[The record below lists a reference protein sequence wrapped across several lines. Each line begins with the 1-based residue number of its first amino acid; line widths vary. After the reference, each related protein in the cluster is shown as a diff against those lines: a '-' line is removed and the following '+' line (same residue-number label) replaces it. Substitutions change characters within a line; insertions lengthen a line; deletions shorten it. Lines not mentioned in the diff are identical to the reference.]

1 MNWIERMKKENK
13 ELKKILGELLDNYN
27 KLKQEFDDY
36 RLESLKVYNEMK
48 DSIKFLEGESNEHLG

>member
-13 ELKKILGELLDNYN
+13 GLKEILKELLSNYN
-27 KLKQEFDDY
+27 KLKEEFDVY

-48 DSIKFLEGESNEHLG
+48 DVIKYLEGESNEYLG